1 MTEIFSGD
9 GYKHF
14 KIPPFKLS
22 KDKNGRMRTKI
33 AICGFAG
40 TTRHLAPYDD
50 DEWEIFGLNEAH
62 RQPWMKRITR
72 WFQIHKKWDFTKQSQ
87 PAYKV
92 HWEWLQRPQPVPI
105 YMQEKYPDV
114 PSAVK
119 FPLDEIIEMF
129 LPNVKRGEDVNKYFT
144 SSYSFMLALAL
155 YMAAKSDIPFSELT
169 VGTWGFEMATDTE
182 YRYQKGS
189 TEYWMGIAT
198 GLGVHMYIP
207 PECRL
212 IRGAIYGWEVSRMIN
227 RQRLE
232 FLKRQ
237 SIMVQDAL
245 EKELMRINGKR
256 DETEKLLR
264 GATKEALKQTYAIRQ
279 QELLQHEVVA
289 FGRAQRMQGRVD
301 AFGFLIQVV
310 DNMHAGRDP
319 GDGFTGPEGD
329 LDPAAEA
336 AVQEAAEK
344 KAQAEAAEAI
354 VPDIG
359 PSE

>member
-1 MTEIFSGD
+1 MDMIV
-9 GYKHF
+9 
-14 KIPPFKLS
+14 PPMKLT
-22 KDKNGRMRTKI
+22 KKKI
-33 AICGFAG
+33 AIVGFAG
-40 TTRHLAPYDD
+40 TTRHKAPYNDE
-50 DEWEIFGLNEAH
+50 EWEIWGLNEAH
-62 RQPWMKRITR
+62 RQAWMKRITR

-87 PAYKV
+87 PAYRA
-92 HWEWLQRPQPVPI
+92 HWDWLQKPQPVPV
-105 YMQEKYPDV
+105 YMQEQYPDI

-119 FPLDEIIEMF
+119 YPLEEIVEMF
-129 LPNVKRGEDVNKYFT
+129 LPNVKRGEDVNTYFT
-144 SSYSFMLALAL
+144 SSYSFMIALAL

-198 GLGVHMYIP
+198 GLGVHLYIP
-207 PECRL
+207 EECRL
-212 IRGAIYGWEVSRMIN
+212 VRGAIYGWEVSRMIN

-237 SIMVQDAL
+237 SIAAHSAL

-256 DETEKLLR
+256 AETEDLLR
-264 GATKEALKQTYAIRQ
+264 DARKPALKQTYAARQ
-279 QELLQHEVVA
+279 QELLQNEITA
-289 FGRAQRMQGRVD
+289 YGRAQRMQGRVD

-336 AVQEAAEK
+336 IVQKAAEE
-344 KAQAEAAEAI
+344 KAQTEAAEAN

-359 PSE
+359 SSK